1 MESTNKIAILG
12 ANGKAGKILVNE
24 ALEKGY
30 QVKILT
36 RNSTNTEKINE
47 NIETIIGDARN
58 FSTIQDLL
66 QGCSAVINAV
76 GQPKNESYIFST
88 VTKHILEAM
97 KESKIKRYILISGG
111 SLNVTGDQKGIV
123 NKIGATLFKLFLP
136 KMMQDK
142 YKELQIIQNSE
153 VDWTIVRLPFV
164 IEGNGIGS
172 IKESL
177 VDMPGIKIQ
186 NGDIAPFVIK
196 QINSDKYV
204 GKCPFISN

>member
-12 ANGKAGKILVNE
+12 ANGKAGKFLVNE

-36 RNSTNTEKINE
+36 RNSNNMTITNE
-47 NIETIIGDARN
+47 NLETIIGDARD
-58 FSTIQDLL
+58 FSSIRELL
-66 QGCSAVINAV
+66 QGCQAVINAV

-97 KESKIKRYILISGG
+97 KEFEIKRYILISGG
-111 SLNVTGDQKGIV
+111 SLDVTEDQKGIV
-123 NKIGATLFKLFLP
+123 NKIGATLFKAFLS

-142 YKELQIIQNSE
+142 YKELQTIQGSD
-153 VDWTIVRLPFV
+153 VDWTMVRLPFV
-164 IEGNGIGS
+164 MEGKSIGN

-186 NGDIAPFVIK
+186 NSDIAPFVIK
-196 QINSDKYV
+196 QINSERYV

>member
-12 ANGKAGKILVNE
+12 ANGKAGKFLVNK

-36 RNSTNTEKINE
+36 RNSNNMTITNE
-47 NIETIIGDARN
+47 NLEIIIGDARD
-58 FSTIQDLL
+58 FSSICKLVK
-66 QGCSAVINAV
+66 GCRAVINAV
-76 GQPKNESYIFST
+76 GQPKSESYIFST

-97 KESKIKRYILISGG
+97 KEFEIKRYILISGG
-111 SLNVTGDQKGIV
+111 SVNVAGDQKGIV
-123 NKIGATLFKLFLP
+123 NKIGAHLFKVFLP

-142 YKELQIIQNSE
+142 YKELQIIQSSD

-164 IEGNGIGS
+164 LEGDGIGD

-186 NGDIAPFVIK
+186 NSDIAPFVIK
-196 QINSDKYV
+196 QISSERYV

>member
-12 ANGKAGKILVNE
+12 ANGKAGKYLVNE
-24 ALEKGY
+24 ALKKGY
-30 QVKILT
+30 EVKILT
-36 RNSTNTEKINE
+36 RNSNNMTITNES
-47 NIETIIGDARN
+47 IEPIIGDARD
-58 FSTIQDLL
+58 FSSIRELL
-66 QGCSAVINAV
+66 KGCQVVVNAV
-76 GQPKNESYIFST
+76 GQPKNEPYIFSA
-88 VTKHILEAM
+88 VTKHVLEAM
-97 KESKIKRYILISGG
+97 KEFEIKRYILISGG
-111 SLNVTGDQKGIV
+111 SLNVTGDQKGMV

-177 VDMPGIKIQ
+177 FDMPGIKIQ

-196 QINSDKYV
+196 QINSDRYV

>member
-12 ANGKAGKILVNE
+12 ANVKAGKILVNE

-36 RNSTNTEKINE
+36 RNSTNTEKING

>member
-12 ANGKAGKILVNE
+12 ANGKSGKFLVNE

-30 QVKILT
+30 QVQILT
-36 RNSTNTEKINE
+36 RNSNNMTITNE
-47 NIETIIGDARN
+47 NLETIIGDARD
-58 FSTIQDLL
+58 FSSIRELL
-66 QGCSAVINAV
+66 KGCRAVINAV

-88 VTKHILEAM
+88 VTKHILEVM
-97 KESKIKRYILISGG
+97 KEFETKRYILISGG
-111 SLNVTGDQKGIV
+111 SLDVTGDQKGIV
-123 NKIGATLFKLFLP
+123 NKIGAILFKAFLS

-142 YKELQIIQNSE
+142 YKELQTIQGSD

-164 IEGNGIGS
+164 MEGKSIGN

-196 QINSDKYV
+196 QFNSEKYV

>member
-12 ANGKAGKILVNE
+12 ANGKAGKFLVKE
-24 ALEKGY
+24 ALDKGY

-36 RNSTNTEKINE
+36 RNSNNIKITNE
-47 NIETIIGDARN
+47 NIEIISGDARD
-58 FSTIQDLL
+58 FASIRKLL
-66 QGCSAVINAV
+66 KGCGAVINAV

-97 KESKIKRYILISGG
+97 KEFKIKRYIVISGG

-123 NKIGATLFKLFLP
+123 NKIGATLFKVFLS

-142 YKELQIIQNSE
+142 YKELQIIQSSE

-164 IEGNGIGS
+164 IEGNGIGR
-172 IKESL
+172 INESL

-186 NGDIAPFVIK
+186 NSDIAPFVIK
-196 QINSDKYV
+196 QINSDRYV

>member
-1 MESTNKIAILG
+1 LESTNKIAILG
-12 ANGKAGKILVNE
+12 ANGKAGKFLVNE

-97 KESKIKRYILISGG
+97 KESKIKRYIVISGG

-196 QINSDKYV
+196 QINSDRYV

>member
-186 NGDIAPFVIK
+186 NGDIAPFIIK
-196 QINSDKYV
+196 QINSDRYV

>member
-12 ANGKAGKILVNE
+12 ANGKDGKILVNE

-196 QINSDKYV
+196 QINSDRYV

>member
-12 ANGKAGKILVNE
+12 ANGKAGKFLVKQ

-36 RNSTNTEKINE
+36 RNSNNMTITNE
-47 NIETIIGDARN
+47 NVEIIDGDARD
-58 FSTIQDLL
+58 FSSIRKLL
-66 QGCSAVINAV
+66 KGCRAVINAV

-88 VTKHILEAM
+88 VSKHILEAM
-97 KESKIKRYILISGG
+97 KEFEIKRYILISGG
-111 SLNVTGDQKGIV
+111 SLDVTADQKRIV
-123 NKIGATLFKLFLP
+123 NKIGATLFKVFLS

-142 YKELQIIQNSE
+142 YKELQAIQDSD

-164 IEGNGIGS
+164 MEGKSIGN

-186 NGDIAPFVIK
+186 NSDIAPFVIK
-196 QINSDKYV
+196 QINSDRYV
-204 GKCPFISN
+204 RKCPFISN

>member
-58 FSTIQDLL
+58 FSKIQDLL

-196 QINSDKYV
+196 QINSDRYV

>member
-1 MESTNKIAILG
+1 TNKIAILG

-36 RNSTNTEKINE
+36 RNSTNTEKINK

-111 SLNVTGDQKGIV
+111 SLNVTGDQKGII

-164 IEGNGIGS
+164 IEGTGIGS

-196 QINSDKYV
+196 QINSDRYV

>member
-97 KESKIKRYILISGG
+97 KEFEIKRYIVISGG
-111 SLNVTGDQKGIV
+111 SLNVTGDEKGIV
-123 NKIGATLFKLFLP
+123 NKIGATLFKVFLS

-142 YKELQIIQNSE
+142 YKELQIIQSSK

-196 QINSDKYV
+196 QINSDRYV

>member
-66 QGCSAVINAV
+66 KGCSAVINAV

-164 IEGNGIGS
+164 IEGNGIGR
-172 IKESL
+172 INESL

-186 NGDIAPFVIK
+186 NSDIAPFVIK
-196 QINSDKYV
+196 QINSDRYV

>member
-12 ANGKAGKILVNE
+12 ANGKVGKFLVTE

-30 QVKILT
+30 QVKVLT
-36 RNSTNTEKINE
+36 RNSENMTITNE
-47 NIETIIGDARN
+47 NIEVIIGDARD
-58 FSTIQDLL
+58 FSSIRKLL
-66 QGCSAVINAV
+66 KGCRAVINAV

-88 VTKHILEAM
+88 VSKHILEAM
-97 KESKIKRYILISGG
+97 KEFEIKRYILISGG
-111 SLNVTGDQKGIV
+111 SLNVTGDQKGMV
-123 NKIGATLFKLFLP
+123 SKIGAILFKVFLS

-142 YKELQIIQNSE
+142 YEELQIIQSSE

-164 IEGNGIGS
+164 MEGNGIRD

-177 VDMPGIKIQ
+177 VDMPGMKIR
-186 NGDIAPFVIK
+186 NSDIAPFVIK
-196 QINSDKYV
+196 EINSERYI

>member
-177 VDMPGIKIQ
+177 VDIPGIKIQ

>member
-186 NGDIAPFVIK
+186 NGDIVPFVIK
-196 QINSDKYV
+196 QINSDRYV

>member
-97 KESKIKRYILISGG
+97 KESKIKRYILIFGG

-196 QINSDKYV
+196 QINSDRYV

>member
-12 ANGKAGKILVNE
+12 ANGKAGKFLVKK

-36 RNSTNTEKINE
+36 RNSNNMTITNE
-47 NIETIIGDARN
+47 NLETIIGDARD
-58 FSTIQDLL
+58 FSSIRELL
-66 QGCSAVINAV
+66 KGCRVVINAV
-76 GQPKNESYIFST
+76 GQPKNEPYIFST
-88 VTKHILEAM
+88 VTKHIIQAM
-97 KESKIKRYILISGG
+97 KEFEIKRYIVISGG

-123 NKIGATLFKLFLP
+123 NKIGATLFKVFLS

-142 YKELQIIQNSE
+142 YKELQIIQSSE

-164 IEGNGIGS
+164 IEGNGIGN

-196 QINSDKYV
+196 QINSERYV

>member
-36 RNSTNTEKINE
+36 RNSTSTEKINE

-196 QINSDKYV
+196 QINSDRYV

>member
-36 RNSTNTEKINE
+36 RNSTNTEKINK

-111 SLNVTGDQKGIV
+111 SLNVTGDQKGII

-204 GKCPFISN
+204 GKSPFISN

>member
-1 MESTNKIAILG
+1 LESTNKIAILG
-12 ANGKAGKILVNE
+12 ANGKAGKFLVKQ

-36 RNSTNTEKINE
+36 RNSNNMTITNE
-47 NIETIIGDARN
+47 NVEIIDGDARD
-58 FSTIQDLL
+58 FSSIRKLL
-66 QGCSAVINAV
+66 KGCRAVINAV

-88 VTKHILEAM
+88 VSKHILEAM
-97 KESKIKRYILISGG
+97 KEFEIKRYILISGG
-111 SLNVTGDQKGIV
+111 SLDVTADQKRIV
-123 NKIGATLFKLFLP
+123 NKIGATLFKVFLS

-142 YKELQIIQNSE
+142 YKELQAIQDSD

-164 IEGNGIGS
+164 MEGKSIGN

-186 NGDIAPFVIK
+186 NSDIAPFVIK
-196 QINSDKYV
+196 QINSERYV

>member
-1 MESTNKIAILG
+1 MESTNRIAILG
-12 ANGKAGKILVNE
+12 ANGRAGKFLVNE

-36 RNSTNTEKINE
+36 RNSNNIKITNE
-47 NIETIIGDARN
+47 NLEIINGDARD
-58 FSTIQDLL
+58 FSSIRKLL
-66 QGCSAVINAV
+66 TGCRVVINAV

-97 KESKIKRYILISGG
+97 KEFEIKRYILISGG
-111 SLNVTGDQKGIV
+111 SLDVTGDQKGII
-123 NKIGATLFKLFLP
+123 NKIGATLFKVFLS

-142 YKELQIIQNSE
+142 YKELQIIQGSD

-164 IEGNGIGS
+164 MEGNGIGN

-186 NGDIAPFVIK
+186 NSDIAPFVIK
-196 QINSDKYV
+196 QINSERYV

>member
-36 RNSTNTEKINE
+36 RNSTNTEKINK

-97 KESKIKRYILISGG
+97 KESKIKRYILISGS
-111 SLNVTGDQKGIV
+111 SLNVTGDQKGII

-196 QINSDKYV
+196 QINSDRYV

>member
-12 ANGKAGKILVNE
+12 ANGKAGKYLVNE
-24 ALEKGY
+24 ALKKGY
-30 QVKILT
+30 EVKILT
-36 RNSTNTEKINE
+36 RNSNNMTIINE
-47 NIETIIGDARN
+47 NLETIIGNARD
-58 FSTIQDLL
+58 FSSIRELL
-66 QGCSAVINAV
+66 KGCQVVVNAV

-111 SLNVTGDQKGIV
+111 SLNVTGDQKRIV

-164 IEGNGIGS
+164 IEGNGIGN

-186 NGDIAPFVIK
+186 NGDIAPFIIK
-196 QINSDKYV
+196 QINSDRYV
-204 GKCPFISN
+204 RKCPFISN

>member
-12 ANGKAGKILVNE
+12 ANGKAGKFLVNE

-36 RNSTNTEKINE
+36 RNSNNMTITNE
-47 NIETIIGDARN
+47 NLETIIGDARD
-58 FSTIQDLL
+58 FSSIRELL
-66 QGCSAVINAV
+66 QGCQAVINAV

-97 KESKIKRYILISGG
+97 KEFEIKRYILISGG
-111 SLNVTGDQKGIV
+111 SLDVTGDQKGIV
-123 NKIGATLFKLFLP
+123 NKMGATLFKAFLS

-142 YKELQIIQNSE
+142 YKELQTIQGSD

-164 IEGNGIGS
+164 MEGKSIGN

-186 NGDIAPFVIK
+186 NSDIAPFVIK
-196 QINSDKYV
+196 QINSERYV
-204 GKCPFISN
+204 GKCSFISN

>member
-1 MESTNKIAILG
+1 
-12 ANGKAGKILVNE
+12 
-24 ALEKGY
+24 
-30 QVKILT
+30 
-36 RNSTNTEKINE
+36 
-47 NIETIIGDARN
+47 
-58 FSTIQDLL
+58 
-66 QGCSAVINAV
+66 
-76 GQPKNESYIFST
+76 
-88 VTKHILEAM
+88 
-97 KESKIKRYILISGG
+97 
-111 SLNVTGDQKGIV
+111 
-123 NKIGATLFKLFLP
+123 P

-196 QINSDKYV
+196 QINSDRYV

>member
-12 ANGKAGKILVNE
+12 ANGKAGKFLVNE

-36 RNSTNTEKINE
+36 RNSNNMTITNE
-47 NIETIIGDARN
+47 NLETIIGDARD
-58 FSTIQDLL
+58 FSSIRELL
-66 QGCSAVINAV
+66 QGCQAVINAV

-97 KESKIKRYILISGG
+97 KEFEIKRYILISGG
-111 SLNVTGDQKGIV
+111 SLDVTGDQKGIV
-123 NKIGATLFKLFLP
+123 NKIGATLFKAFLS

-142 YKELQIIQNSE
+142 YKELQTIQGSD

-164 IEGNGIGS
+164 MEGKSIGN

-186 NGDIAPFVIK
+186 NSDIAPFVIK
-196 QINSDKYV
+196 QINSERYV